1 MLVFE
6 ETKTTTYSAPSMRI
20 RALRRFA
27 FAISILTLLGHTV
40 LGFEQSYAQPVFSL
54 LTTYS
59 IELLLESVSSWAQ
72 HKKPAFLARGFV
84 GFIDFL
90 LPAHITGL
98 AIGMLLYAS
107 DRILPFV
114 FAATIAIC
122 SKAVFRVPTEQGAR
136 HFLNPSNAG
145 ITITLLL
152 FHSVGIAP
160 PYMFTEGLGR
170 ILSVLL
176 PLLIITIGSFLN
188 AKLTRRMPLICAW
201 LGGFAIQALVR
212 GLMGAS
218 ILSIL
223 NAMTGVAFVLFTF
236 YMLTDPAT
244 TPSKFQRQ
252 IIFGLGVSFTY
263 GLLVIFHIV
272 FGLFFALSLVC
283 LVRGLLMSFE
293 YAFAHTRS
301 SAHHYPY
308 MGEKEQGV
316 RRAEDSLFT
325 GVIEA
330 PGRSGGRG

>member
-1 MLVFE
+1 MPVLE
-6 ETKTTTYSAPSMRI
+6 EIKSTAYSTTSRRI

-27 FAISILTLLGHTV
+27 LAITILTLLGHTV

-54 LTTYS
+54 LATYS
-59 IELLLESVSSWAQ
+59 VELLLESIGAAVQ
-72 HKKPAFLARGFV
+72 RKRPAFLANGFV
-84 GFIDFL
+84 GFVNFL

-122 SKAVFRVPTEQGAR
+122 SKAVFRVPTDQGAR
-136 HFLNPSNAG
+136 HFLNPSNFG

-160 PYMFTEGLGR
+160 PYMFTEGLTPTF
-170 ILSVLL
+170 SVLL
-176 PLLIITIGSFLN
+176 PLLIITIGSLLN
-188 AKLTRRMPLICAW
+188 AKLTLRMPLILAW
-201 LGGFAIQALVR
+201 LSGFVIQALVR
-212 GLMGAS
+212 GMMGAS
-218 ILSIL
+218 VFSIL

-244 TPSKFQRQ
+244 TPSKPHRQ
-252 IIFGLGVSFTY
+252 ILFGFGVSFAY

-283 LVRGLLMSFE
+283 VLRGVLMTAEYVLEKVRQRATTVVYQF
-293 YAFAHTRS
+293 
-301 SAHHYPY
+301 P
-308 MGEKEQGV
+308 GEEELSTSL
-316 RRAEDSLFT
+316 RAEAVS
-325 GVIEA
+325 A
-330 PGRSGGRG
+330 PGGSGGRR